1 MPAGPAKGGI
11 ALENHPPSR
20 KGSLSVF
27 WKCLYIAAPFA
38 LAGLAFCLRGP
49 VLWLSGVL
57 PSCPF
62 HRLTGL
68 YCPGCGNTRGV
79 LALMDGDLLLSL
91 RYNISPLL
99 ILTLLALLYAE
110 WGFRLFAKPKRLLPR
125 SARFWILFGVAV
137 GGYLIIRNFFPM
149 PAAV

>member
-1 MPAGPAKGGI
+1 MGSRRRAAFSHKAGG
-11 ALENHPPSR
+11 LT
-20 KGSLSVF
+20 
-27 WKCLYIAAPFA
+27 AAPRSRILFLNA
-38 LAGLAFCLRGP
+38 RRPGKRRNRPGKPSA
-49 VLWLSGVL
+49 LSGVL

-68 YCPGCGNTRGV
+68 YCPGCGNTRSV

-110 WGFRLFAKPKRLLPR
+110 WGFRLFARPKRLLPR